1 MKKKYS
7 DRQLLEFSRRL
18 RESMDKSGL
27 TATDLAN
34 ITNIDKGAISNY
46 VNAKYLPKQ
55 DKIYLLA
62 GVLGVSPS
70 WLYALDTVMVPMEN
84 TGYIASGPLRL
95 EIDKSDLPKNV
106 IAISD
111 LSAHRVPLI
120 GSAAAGEPVFD
131 EEYNTYVDGP
141 MKADCAIRVKGMSM
155 EPTYINGDL
164 LYIRAQPDVD
174 HDGQVAVVICGD
186 EACVKHVYRHPEGL
200 LLTSNNPQY
209 SPMLKKAS
217 DFDGA
222 LRILGKVI
230 GFTRMFE

>member
-1 MKKKYS
+1 MSKQVNTGKVLKAIREKNDWTLEEMAKRLGTTKQALSRYERGE
-7 DRQLLEFSRRL
+7 RQPKLPVAARFAEILGITLE
-18 RESMDKSGL
+18 
-27 TATDLAN
+27 DLAG
-34 ITNIDKGAISNY
+34 TNDTYHPDIIS
-46 VNAKYLPKQ
+46 
-55 DKIYLLA
+55 
-62 GVLGVSPS
+62 
-70 WLYALDTVMVPMEN
+70 
-84 TGYIASGPLRL
+84 
-95 EIDKSDLPKNV
+95 
-106 IAISD
+106 
-111 LSAHRVPLI
+111 LSELQSHRIKLI

-174 HDGQVAVVICGD
+174 HDGQIAVVICGD
-186 EACVKHVYRHPEGL
+186 EACVKHVYHHPEGL
-200 LLTSNNPQY
+200 FLISDNPKY
-209 SPMLKKAS
+209 PPMLKKAS